1 VSHVRVAVVGL
12 GLIGRQRAE
21 ALGRIE
27 GATLVATVDPE
38 IRPAGRVGSS
48 LPSTAE
54 APHYATLAELPHEA
68 YDAAV
73 VAVPHD
79 RAVPIVASVLAAGRA
94 VLAEKPLGVR
104 GADARKLEAL
114 AAGAVRPSFVGYN
127 YRYLPAVGELLRRA
141 AAGELGELR
150 NVDMLVGHG
159 GHPGSAVGWKLDPAR
174 AGGGVLLDPG
184 VHLLDLLLRLVPLA
198 ACVAIEATRGFW
210 PTGIEEDVVATFRV
224 ERLIATV
231 RVSHIRWVN
240 TFRVEAFGE
249 DGYAIAEGR
258 GGNYGPMTLRL
269 GRRWEWTRAGVASQ
283 RESEVLRSFGTRND
297 SLRDELADVV
307 ARWRGEE
314 ASAGEQTPAGEPQPA
329 SMSEARR
336 VTELCEQLYQRLE
349 GGASRAP
356 LLSDEGVAVPVTPPA
371 EGRAA

>member
-1 VSHVRVAVVGL
+1 MSLLRVAIVGL

-21 ALGRIE
+21 ALGGIG
-27 GATLVATVDPE
+27 GAKLAATVDPVSGGLGE
-38 IRPAGRVGSS
+38 AGGV
-48 LPSTAE
+48 
-54 APHYATLAELPHEA
+54 PHYATLAELPREA

-79 RAVPIVASVLAAGRA
+79 RAVALAAEVLAARRP
-94 VLAEKPLGVR
+94 VLIEKPLGVR
-104 GADARKLEAL
+104 GVDARRLEAL
-114 AAGAVRPSFVGYN
+114 AADLPRPSFVGYN

-141 AAGELGELR
+141 GAGELGELR

-184 VHLLDLLLRLVPLA
+184 VHLLDLLLALA
-198 ACVAIEATRGFW
+198 PSASCVAIEATRGFW
-210 PTGIEEDVVATFRV
+210 PTGIEEDVVATFRRG
-224 ERLIATV
+224 RLLATV

-240 TFRVEAFGE
+240 TFRLEAFGE

-269 GRRWEWTRAGVASQ
+269 GRRWAWTEASVVSQ
-283 RESEVLRSFGTRND
+283 RESEEVWDFGTRD
-297 SLRDELADVV
+297 ASLGEELADVV

-314 ASAGEQTPAGEPQPA
+314 ARAGDPWPAT
-329 SMSEARR
+329 MSEARR
-336 VTELCEQLYQRLE
+336 VTELCERLYPRI
-349 GGASRAP
+349 G
-356 LLSDEGVAVPVTPPA
+356 
-371 EGRAA
+371 